1 MDRVTAFL
9 KKKGPLGMPMAFWAA
24 LGAIVLYLGYRWY
37 QNRSGSSSSDD
48 SSDSSDDTSS
58 DDGGNGEL
66 TGGGTAT
73 VSPIDSS
80 APPTSTIPPVKEIN
94 PPTSKGTGTTSPTEP
109 KTHKKKKLKPKKK
122 AATHHD
128 HKQGT
133 HHTSHRNLPRKKSPH
148 HHAPKT
154 RKRLHSK
161 EKAKHTK
168 GVKNSPPV
176 SIRRPPPKANIPVKT
191 AAVKHAPVATHVAAP
206 SKGTK
211 APLQKRTRAA

>member
-1 MDRVTAFL
+1 MDRFTAFL

-48 SSDSSDDTSS
+48 STDSADDSSTDN
-58 DDGGNGEL
+58 GNGEL
-66 TGGGTAT
+66 TGGGTAIP
-73 VSPIDSS
+73 SPIDTST
-80 APPTSTIPPVKEIN
+80 PPVSTIPPVQEIN
-94 PPTSKGTGTTSPTEP
+94 PPSSKGTGSTSPTDP
-109 KTHKKKKLKPKKK
+109 KTHKKKKLRPKKK
-122 AATHHD
+122 HATHHD

-133 HHTSHRNLPRKKSPH
+133 HHTSHKSLPGNKGH

-168 GVKNSPPV
+168 GVKNSPPISV
-176 SIRRPPPKANIPVKT
+176 RRPPPQASIPVKT
-191 AAVKHAPVATHVAAP
+191 AATKHAPPAAHTETAE
-206 SKGTK
+206 KKTK
-211 APLQKRTRAA
+211 APMQKRTRAA